1 MCPVC
6 TVTVVAGLGLS
17 RVLGIDDVVISIWI
31 GALILSLSF
40 VTHNWI
46 VKKWPK
52 TKNNY
57 VLTLIIAL
65 MYALTLVPLWLNGS
79 IGSITNCLWGIDKVI
94 LGVAIGSVAFLVGVW
109 ADKKE
114 RKTKGKQ
121 LFPYQKV
128 VFPIVTLLIV
138 SIIFYF
144 ITKNSCG
151 LL

>member
-17 RVLGIDDVVISIWI
+17 RLLGIDDVIISIWI
-31 GALILSLSF
+31 GALILSLSY
-40 VTHNWI
+40 VTYNWI
-46 VKKWPK
+46 SKKWPRFQ
-52 TKNNY
+52 NIY
-57 VLTLIIAL
+57 YLVLTAII
-65 MYALTLVPLWLNGS
+65 MYAFTIIPLLLNGS
-79 IGSITNCLWGIDKVI
+79 IGMKTNCLWNIDKI
-94 LGVAIGSVAFLVGVW
+94 LLGISIGSVTFLLGVW

-114 RKTKGKQ
+114 RKIKNKQ

-128 VFPIVTLLIV
+128 VFPVALLIIV

-144 ITKNSCG
+144 ITKKACG